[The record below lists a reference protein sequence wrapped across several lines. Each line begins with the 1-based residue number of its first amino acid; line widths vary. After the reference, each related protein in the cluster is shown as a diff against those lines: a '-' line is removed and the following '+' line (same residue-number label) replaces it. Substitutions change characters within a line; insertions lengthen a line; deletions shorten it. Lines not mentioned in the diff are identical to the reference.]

1 MIDERKLLAEL
12 IELGVSVEKH
22 MMDAEKKGEETLG
35 FCLKNQ
41 FAMLKNVISR
51 IRKEPKVGGW
61 IPCGERML
69 EKEISVLCQWNKRNG
84 LDTEVYFSVFYV
96 DDNEEWVGD
105 SGMPNGKVVAWQ
117 PLPEPYNGEERKED

>member
-22 MMDAEKKGEETLG
+22 MMDAGKKGEETLG

-41 FAMLKNVISR
+41 LAMLKNVISR

-61 IPCGERML
+61 IPCGERMP
-69 EKEISVLCQWNKRNG
+69 EKEIPVLCQWNKRNG
-84 LDTEVYFSVFYV
+84 LDTEVYFGILHI
-96 DDNEEWVGD
+96 DGGDEWVADYGI
-105 SGMPNGKVVAWQ
+105 PNGEVVAWQ
-117 PLPEPYNGEERKED
+117 PLPVPYNKEERKED